1 MYQIHICI
9 NLRSKKKGDTYRKRI
24 TLSFCLNLDGNGVIN
39 PLRWLCF

>member
-24 TLSFCLNLDGNGVIN
+24 TLSFYVKIARVKNS
-39 PLRWLCF
+39 